1 MSVISKLGFCKYKI
15 EGDNISNFT
24 VPDDVINGKG
34 INLSLDYTWT
44 TTTKCTISLS
54 WYPILLNDE
63 GALKGTTLKSNGE
76 YLKKD
81 ITLKLNETTISTSNK
96 TLSTN
101 SINNKVV
108 DNINGTSF
116 PLEFVYSY
124 TPSGSSITYYLE
136 IKTKIFRPNPY
147 DENVVFTKKGIDELL
162 KKIKNYPIT
171 RIEGTAP
178 TGQQPYIIV
187 HHGSDPNNNGT
198 KIKVGSVITFPASQ
212 NDDSTGTF
220 RVSIDGTE
228 SLVMVKGFGSGSTG
242 SINLGGALIPGADNS
257 YDIGT
262 LDIDP
267 NTTGNQQR
275 RWKNLYITGDIG
287 ASSSNDRISNIYA
300 TTGNFTNLT
309 VNGNSISAT
318 NLNEVVNG
326 DSINTTTVFWRG
338 DGNWSNTLTGRLIL
352 STAVTGYKH
361 TDSTTP
367 TADNALFRANGNGFF
382 DGNLKGNKVF
392 GAVFNDYAEYR
403 TTINLAPGHVVI
415 DQDDGSLIC
424 STARL
429 QPGAQ
434 VISDTFGHSMGETDT
449 TKTPLAVAGR
459 VLVYT
464 YQPRENYHAGM
475 AVCSAPGGTVD
486 IMTREEIR
494 DYPDCIIGIVSEI
507 PQYETWGSD
516 SVKIDGRIWIKVK

>member
-178 TGQQPYIIV
+178 TGQ
-187 HHGSDPNNNGT
+187 
-198 KIKVGSVITFPASQ
+198 
-212 NDDSTGTF
+212 
-220 RVSIDGTE
+220 
-228 SLVMVKGFGSGSTG
+228 
-242 SINLGGALIPGADNS
+242 
-257 YDIGT
+257 
-262 LDIDP
+262 
-267 NTTGNQQR
+267 
-275 RWKNLYITGDIG
+275 
-287 ASSSNDRISNIYA
+287 
-300 TTGNFTNLT
+300 
-309 VNGNSISAT
+309 
-318 NLNEVVNG
+318 
-326 DSINTTTVFWRG
+326 
-338 DGNWSNTLTGRLIL
+338 
-352 STAVTGYKH
+352 
-361 TDSTTP
+361 
-367 TADNALFRANGNGFF
+367 
-382 DGNLKGNKVF
+382 
-392 GAVFNDYAEYR
+392 
-403 TTINLAPGHVVI
+403 
-415 DQDDGSLIC
+415 
-424 STARL
+424 
-429 QPGAQ
+429 
-434 VISDTFGHSMGETDT
+434 
-449 TKTPLAVAGR
+449 
-459 VLVYT
+459 
-464 YQPRENYHAGM
+464 
-475 AVCSAPGGTVD
+475 
-486 IMTREEIR
+486 
-494 DYPDCIIGIVSEI
+494 
-507 PQYETWGSD
+507 
-516 SVKIDGRIWIKVK
+516 